1 MNRNTVRIG
10 GVAVLAAL
18 ALGLGGTAAQAS
30 TTPAPAAPA
39 ITATT
44 TEQRQAIQSLAAGL
58 LNSPIEYS
66 AAERAEL
73 RSIANGEAAA
83 AGKLDPLIKLLKK
96 VPGFAKAV
104 GGKFVDFKNWYNGL
118 AWYWKAPLQAA
129 NVGGNLYTIWQ
140 LFQ

>member
-30 TTPAPAAPA
+30 TTAPAAPA

-44 TEQRQAIQSLAAGL
+44 AEQRQAIQSLATGL

-73 RSIANGEAAA
+73 QSIANGEAAA
-83 AGKLDPLIKLLKK
+83 AGKFDGLVKLLQK

-104 GGKFVDFKNWYNGL
+104 GGKFSDFKAWYDGL

-129 NVGGNLYTIWQ
+129 NVGANLYGIWQ

>member
-10 GVAVLAAL
+10 GVAVLSAL

-30 TTPAPAAPA
+30 TTAPVAPA
-39 ITATT
+39 ISVTAL
-44 TEQRQAIQSLAAGL
+44 EQRQAIQSLATAL

-66 AAERAEL
+66 ATERAEL
-73 RSIANGEAAA
+73 QSLANGEAAT
-83 AGKLDPLIKLLKK
+83 AGKFDGLVKLLKK

-104 GGKFVDFKNWYNGL
+104 GGKFSDFKNWYDNL

-129 NVGGNLYTIWQ
+129 NVGANLYGIWQ

>member
-1 MNRNTVRIG
+1 MNRNTVHIG

-30 TTPAPAAPA
+30 TTAPAAPA

-44 TEQRQAIQSLAAGL
+44 SEQRQAAQSLATAL
-58 LNSPIEYS
+58 LNSPIEYT

-73 RSIANGEAAA
+73 QSIANGEAAT
-83 AGKLDPLIKLLKK
+83 AGKFDKLVELLKK

-104 GGKFVDFKNWYNGL
+104 GGKFSDFKKWYDNL
-118 AWYWKAPLQAA
+118 DWWWKAPLQAA
-129 NVGGNLYTIWQ
+129 NVGANLYGIWQ

>member
-1 MNRNTVRIG
+1 MNRNTIRIA

-18 ALGLGGTAAQAS
+18 ALGVGGTAAQAA
-30 TTPAPAAPA
+30 TTAPATPS
-39 ITATT
+39 ITVTT
-44 TEQRQAIQSLAAGL
+44 TEQRQAVQSLATAL
-58 LNSPIEYS
+58 LNSPVEYT

-73 RSIANGEAAA
+73 QSIANGEAAT
-83 AGKLDPLIKLLKK
+83 AGKFDGLIKLLKK

-104 GGKFVDFKNWYNGL
+104 AGPFVDFYNWYKNL

-129 NVGGNLYTIWQ
+129 NVGANLYGIWQ

>member
-30 TTPAPAAPA
+30 TAPPVPHA

-44 TEQRQAIQSLAAGL
+44 QDQQQAIRLLANGL

-73 RSIANGEAAA
+73 QEIANGESST
-83 AGKLDPLIKLLKK
+83 AGRLDPLIKLLKK
-96 VPGFAKAV
+96 VPGFAAAV
-104 GGKFVDFKNWYNGL
+104 AGKYSDFKAWYDGL
-118 AWYWKAPLQAA
+118 SWYWKAPLSAA
-129 NVGGNLYTIWQ
+129 GVAGDLYTIWE
-140 LFQ
+140 FFH